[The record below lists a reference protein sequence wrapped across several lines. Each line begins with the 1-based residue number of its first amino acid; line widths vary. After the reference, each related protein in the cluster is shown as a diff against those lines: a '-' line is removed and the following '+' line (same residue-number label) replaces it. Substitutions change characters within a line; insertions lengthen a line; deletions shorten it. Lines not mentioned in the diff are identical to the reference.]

1 MSKNFFIVLIDDVPT
16 RFEKNRIIEI
26 EPSQNGG
33 SKIIMEASHEAE
45 EPIIYFTSEAYED
58 VMKSFLS

>member
-1 MSKNFFIVLIDDVPT
+1 MSKNFFMVLIDDVPT

-26 EPSQNGG
+26 EPYGNGG
-33 SKIIMEASHEAE
+33 SKITMDASHEAE
-45 EPIIYFTSEAYED
+45 EPIIYFTSEAYEE

>member
-1 MSKNFFIVLIDDVPT
+1 MVLIDDVPT

-26 EPSQNGG
+26 EPSENGG
-33 SKIIMEASHEAE
+33 SKITMDASHEAE
-45 EPIIYFTSEAYED
+45 EPIVYFTTEPYED